1 MMAPALTR
9 AELDRLP
16 PVVDLATAGRA
27 LGIGRTKAYE
37 LARTGE
43 FPCRVLRLGNS
54 YRVPTAFLR
63 GLLGLT
69 KSEEASAEDASS
81 QIQQETDCYRN

>member
-1 MMAPALTR
+1 MMASALTR
-9 AELDRLP
+9 DEFDRLP

-43 FPCRVLRLGNS
+43 FPCRVLRLGNV

-63 GLLGLT
+63 ELLGLT
-69 KSEEASAEDASS
+69 AGE
-81 QIQQETDCYRN
+81 QETTHGASF